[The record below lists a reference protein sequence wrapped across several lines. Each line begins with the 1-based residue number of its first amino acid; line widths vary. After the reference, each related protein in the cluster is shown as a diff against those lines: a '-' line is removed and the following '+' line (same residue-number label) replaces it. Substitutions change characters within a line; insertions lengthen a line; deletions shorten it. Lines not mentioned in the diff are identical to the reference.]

1 MGVVW
6 GGYISLWFS
15 SRGHFLLSFCRF
27 QVKHSELGEEL
38 EEEADGK
45 TGKSETKHHKDPPR
59 KIAEIYTRLL

>member
-6 GGYISLWFS
+6 GGYI
-15 SRGHFLLSFCRF
+15 SFCRF
-27 QVKHSELGEEL
+27 QVKHSELFEEL